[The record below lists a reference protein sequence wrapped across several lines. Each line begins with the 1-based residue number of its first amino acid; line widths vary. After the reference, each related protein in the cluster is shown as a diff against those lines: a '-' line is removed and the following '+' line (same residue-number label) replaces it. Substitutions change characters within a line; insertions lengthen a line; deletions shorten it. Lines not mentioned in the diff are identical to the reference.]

1 MFWFNRY
8 SQTKKITTKSL
19 VSIIA
24 IFLTLLIGLAHAESG
39 KLELEV
45 LPASVELPS
54 TGKEV
59 QTIVVVRNPT
69 EEVLYNVHLSTF
81 SDTGVAIKDNEQH
94 LDSLTSTA
102 EFAWNIKLSQ
112 QQHDLVSGSV
122 YFRVDYAYRKEKN
135 GQLIPRVLIKSLEVK
150 SRKISPIEQIAGIE
164 VKTTLK
170 SLNENRPGIAH
181 LIIKNK
187 SDVSIQIK
195 DVLPTG
201 PNFICF
207 QNNCSDDSK
216 EQTQDDNIFLKP
228 LSPHK
233 TLVIPIQIIAKD
245 RVQPGKHLLLFNVLI
260 EWREAGQIQKDHLI
274 VTQEVDVGVLG
285 ESEILKL
292 LGLPSFLLL
301 PGFLIIT
308 TIGLLW
314 NLGFLRLKSD
324 IDKFPLEVNT
334 PEFWL
339 ISITLSGLV
348 AFGYILTGR
357 NYLESYGLRDIAN
370 VWLFSVFAL
379 GLGVYLLTMLGR
391 NLYISGR
398 MPSEK
403 DKPITILKKLSR
415 QKRRVYLER
424 VDLEIIR
431 GQTKHVFL
439 LEPPGSSRDKLWVG
453 PYILMEWLD
462 EEIEKRDLQLYI
474 LPIIWLLRLHH
485 SCIAGI
491 LFLRR
496 SQTQKKIDELQK
508 KIAHQL
514 NSNGNPRTLATL
526 LEEGI
531 KKKCLQVRWKPINSL
546 NKPKEVKA
554 EKLQTKASKDVIV
567 EQDI

>member
-1 MFWFNRY
+1 MFWFSRY
-8 SQTKKITTKSL
+8 SRAKKITTKL
-19 VSIIA
+19 PLSIIA
-24 IFLTLLIGLAHAESG
+24 ILLTLLIGLAHAESG
-39 KLELEV
+39 KVELEV
-45 LPASVELPS
+45 LPTSVELPS
-54 TGKEV
+54 TGKDV
-59 QTIVVVRNPT
+59 QAIVVVRNPT
-69 EEVLYNVHLSTF
+69 KDALCNVHLSTF
-81 SDTGVAIKDNEQH
+81 SDANVAVKGNEQH
-94 LDSLTSTA
+94 LNSLASNA

-112 QQHDLVSGSV
+112 QQDDLVSGKV
-122 YFRVDYAYRKEKN
+122 YFRIDYAYRQEKN
-135 GQLIPRVLIKSLEVK
+135 GQLIPRVSIKSLEVK
-150 SRKISPIEQIAGIE
+150 SHKISPIEQIAGVE
-164 VKTTLK
+164 VKTTLE

-181 LIIKNK
+181 LVIKNK

-195 DVLPTG
+195 NVLPTG

-207 QNNCSDDSK
+207 ENNCSDNSK
-216 EQTQDDNIFLKP
+216 EKTQGDNI
-228 LSPHK
+228 LSKSLASHK
-233 TLVIPIQIIAKD
+233 TLIIPIQIIAKE
-245 RVQPGKHLLLFNVLI
+245 RVQPGKHLLLFDVLL
-260 EWREAGQIQKDHLI
+260 EWQEAGELQTDHLV

-339 ISITLSGLV
+339 ISVTLSGLV

-379 GLGVYLLTMLGR
+379 GLGGYLLTMLAR

-398 MPSEK
+398 TPSEK
-403 DKPITILKKLSR
+403 DGQITILKKLSR
-415 QKRRVYLER
+415 QNLGVYLAR
-424 VDLEIIR
+424 VGLEIE

-453 PYILMEWLD
+453 PYILVEWLGR
-462 EEIEKRDLQLYI
+462 ENENAELK
-474 LPIIWLLRLHH
+474 
-485 SCIAGI
+485 
-491 LFLRR
+491 
-496 SQTQKKIDELQK
+496 QKVAE
-508 KIAHQL
+508 QL

-526 LEEGI
+526 LEEGLS
-531 KKKCLQVRWKPINSL
+531 KKCLQVRWQPIGLL
-546 NKPKEVKA
+546 NQPKEVKA
-554 EKLQTKASKDVIV
+554 EAIQTGASKKDVIV
-567 EQDI
+567 EQDT